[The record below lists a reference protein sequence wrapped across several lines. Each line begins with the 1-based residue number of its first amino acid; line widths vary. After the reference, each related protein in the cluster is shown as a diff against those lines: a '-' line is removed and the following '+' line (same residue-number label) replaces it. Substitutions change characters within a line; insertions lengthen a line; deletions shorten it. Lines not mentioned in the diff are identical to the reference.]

1 MDERTRRTTFRQML
15 RKGIA
20 GILRARAPTVP
31 AQRARN
37 MAVVI
42 LQLMKAASSL
52 SDEGELPGRAAG
64 IRELEALTIEYLNQR
79 L

>member
-1 MDERTRRTTFRQML
+1 ML

-31 AQRARN
+31 ARRVRN

-52 SDEGELPGRAAG
+52 GDEGGLSGRAAG
-64 IRELEALTIEYLNQR
+64 LRELESPTTEYLNRR